1 MIQNLHKLAVKLQ
14 RSCETQRHELA
25 ELTASLNEDSA
36 SNGMGSL
43 VDPRKRFRHEQML
56 MSTELVQSESQ
67 KDFQEAADLLG
78 KLIELVYGKGASDGL
93 AAGFDAPSGGA
104 HEASLGHV
112 GRGVNLL
119 GAVEEK
125 AKKK

>member
-1 MIQNLHKLAVKLQ
+1 MEWAPEADTSQRKRFDFMMQNLQKLAVKLQ

-36 SNGMGSL
+36 TNGMGSL

-78 KLIELVYGKGASDGL
+78 KLIELVYGKTSGDGGAE
-93 AAGFDAPSGGA
+93 AKAGFDAAWNG
-104 HEASLGHV
+104 
-112 GRGVNLL
+112 
-119 GAVEEK
+119 
-125 AKKK
+125 